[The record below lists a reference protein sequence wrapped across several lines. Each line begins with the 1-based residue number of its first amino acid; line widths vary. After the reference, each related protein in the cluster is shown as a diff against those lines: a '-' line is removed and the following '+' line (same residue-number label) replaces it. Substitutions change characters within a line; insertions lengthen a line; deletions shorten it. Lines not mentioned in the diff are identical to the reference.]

1 MNGWVTTTPLRK
13 RIDMTLHWKQL
24 PRPIIA
30 LSPMADMTDSAFCRT
45 VKYVSQKVKKSKSE
59 KETPSLFDSSTLSR
73 SSPLIV
79 FREMVSAEAVVRGN
93 NKTLDMTE
101 IHPDERPLVQ
111 QIFGSDP
118 EVMAEATR
126 IIDREHN
133 PEGFD
138 INMGCPVY
146 KLVCNFNGA
155 SLMKE
160 PERAAA
166 IVRAM
171 KAATTKPVSV
181 KIRLGWGDP
190 TECFAFAKALENAGA
205 DLLTVHGR
213 TRMQGYSGES
223 DWEMIRKLKETVS
236 IPVLANGDIF
246 TAPLALKALEQ
257 TKCDG
262 ILIARG
268 ALGNPWIFR
277 QIEEML
283 ASRDLTPRPLLRKER
298 GLEPI
303 SIEERVDTVRYHLN
317 LHIEQ
322 YGEKAVTTFRK
333 HLTWYLKGLDGA
345 KKYKERLHTAASRE
359 DVENI
364 LHEMRIDPD
373 MKDAIAHRDAAHMD
387 AGERMKL
394 TK

>member
-1 MNGWVTTTPLRK
+1 MNLDWSK
-13 RIDMTLHWKQL
+13 L

-45 VKYVSQKVKKSKSE
+45 VKYVSTRRGGSR
-59 KETPSLFDSSTLSR
+59 PSSTNM
-73 SSPLIV
+73 IM

-93 NKTLDMTE
+93 NKTLDMTS

-118 EVMAEATR
+118 DVMAEATR

-138 INMGCPVY
+138 VNMGCPVY

-166 IVRAM
+166 IVKAM
-171 KAATTKPVSV
+171 KAVTSKPVSV

-190 TECFAFAKALENAGA
+190 TECFAFAKALEEAGA

-246 TAPLALKALEQ
+246 TAPLAIQALEQ
-257 TKCDG
+257 TQCDG

-268 ALGNPWIFR
+268 SLGNPWIFR

-283 ASRDLTPRPLLRKER
+283 AGESPKA
-298 GLEPI
+298 I
-303 SIEERVDTVRYHLN
+303 SIEERVDTIRYHLN

-345 KKYKERLHTAASRE
+345 KKYKERLHTAASQE
-359 DVENI
+359 LVKEI
-364 LHEMRIDPD
+364 LDEMKLDPD
-373 MKDAIAHRDAAHMD
+373 MKDAIAHRDAAHPD